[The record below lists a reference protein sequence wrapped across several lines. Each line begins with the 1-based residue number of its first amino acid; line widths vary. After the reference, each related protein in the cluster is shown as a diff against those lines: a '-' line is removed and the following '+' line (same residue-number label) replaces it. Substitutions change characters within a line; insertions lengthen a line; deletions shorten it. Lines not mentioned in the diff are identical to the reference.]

1 MALNGPREM
10 GGHRQAARQFCAL
23 VAESQNCRAIGAN
36 FFRQIVVATAFFEV
50 LVVALELRSRLV
62 VSLALLR
69 SSLTFAKDAA
79 SFLSAH
85 DLENVLLVRFG
96 I

>member
-1 MALNGPREM
+1 MALSGPSEM
-10 GGHRQAARQFCAL
+10 GGHRQTARQFCAL

-36 FFRQIVVATAFFEV
+36 FFRQIVVATAFFVV

-62 VSLALLR
+62 VSFALLR

-79 SFLSAH
+79 SFLRAH